1 MVICILGQHNIPL
14 YILASFLS
22 FADAMI
28 LLSLLSGV
36 RKIMDLLFIEL
47 SIYDWEADL
56 TVALIFL

>member
-1 MVICILGQHNIPL
+1 MVICMLGQYNIPL